1 MKGSEKM
8 NPEELE
14 EMLNKLNNPELE
26 HTERTEI
33 LQTIRE
39 ENNNVYQTLNETI
52 ESLEKTQKEKL
63 NLLESNSQLFRKL
76 GVQEEKKPDEEKE
89 TDLSETIKL
98 SDLEKNIE
106 F

>member
-1 MKGSEKM
+1 M

-14 EMLNKLNNPELE
+14 EMLNKLNNPDLE

-39 ENNNVYQTLNETI
+39 ENNNVYQTMNETN
-52 ESLEKTQKEKL
+52 ESLEKLQQEKL

-76 GVQEEKKPDEEKE
+76 GVQEEKKPGVETE

-106 F
+106 L

>member
-1 MKGSEKM
+1 M

-39 ENNNVYQTLNETI
+39 ENNNVYQTMNETN
-52 ESLEKTQKEKL
+52 ESLEKLQQEKL

-76 GVQEEKKPDEEKE
+76 GVQEEKKQDEEKE

-98 SDLEKNIE
+98 SELEKNIDL
-106 F
+106 

>member
-39 ENNNVYQTLNETI
+39 ENNNVYQTMNETN
-52 ESLEKTQKEKL
+52 ESLEKLQQEKL

-76 GVQEEKKPDEEKE
+76 GVQEEKKQTNDKE
-89 TDLSETIKL
+89 TNVSESIKL

-106 F
+106 L